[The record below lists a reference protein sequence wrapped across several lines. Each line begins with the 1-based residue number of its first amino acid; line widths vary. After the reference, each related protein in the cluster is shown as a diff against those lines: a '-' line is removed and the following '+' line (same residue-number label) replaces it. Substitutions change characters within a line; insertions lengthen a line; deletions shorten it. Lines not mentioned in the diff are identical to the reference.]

1 MELTDLSGMEKMEL
15 NQQMGET
22 HDTRAQPGEKAPEA
36 NLRVDV
42 PCCCPGCFSF
52 DF

>member
-1 MELTDLSGMEKMEL
+1 MEFTDLSSLEKMKL
-15 NQQMGET
+15 NQQMGEMY
-22 HDTRAQPGEKAPEA
+22 DTRARPGEYAQETE
-36 NLRVDV
+36 LRVDV